1 MLISLSIKIIFL
13 SRRVKC
19 IYMCV
24 CARAC
29 MRALAMVERERET
42 ERLLKVLSTYKE
54 GDTVIGGSFNRVYSG
69 EKKCLHFSV
78 LWP

>member
-1 MLISLSIKIIFL
+1 MS
-13 SRRVKC
+13 
-19 IYMCV
+19 
-24 CARAC
+24 
-29 MRALAMVERERET
+29 ALAMVERERET

-78 LWP
+78 L